1 MNRITERIPTRPTM
15 MFSVMKTTSR
25 TLVALTASA
34 LLVAGCGSNDSGGAV
49 STSAAAPSAT
59 GVPQMSDQQSPPE
72 RVVVDVTIKGGTVT
86 PTNEQVKAKVGE
98 AIVFRINSDAADQL
112 HVHSNPEHEFT
123 VAAKPNQMF
132 QFTITVPGNVDVE
145 LHGLNRTIATLQ
157 VQ

>member
-1 MNRITERIPTRPTM
+1 M
-15 MFSVMKTTSR
+15 MFSVITTTSKS
-25 TLVALTASA
+25 LVALTAAA
-34 LLVAGCGSNDSGGAV
+34 LLLAGCGSNDSGGAV
-49 STSAAAPSAT
+49 STSSAGAPANT
-59 GVPQMSDQQSPPE
+59 GVPQMSDQQSPPA

-98 AIVFRINSDAADQL
+98 AIVFSINSDVADQL

-123 VAAKPNQMF
+123 VAATPNQMF
-132 QFTITVPGNVDVE
+132 QFTVTVPGNVDVE